1 MQSMSTC
8 FSRHNRT
15 HPTGRLLFIIVAL
28 LIAGS
33 YYYSLTPGLP
43 QLAQSP
49 YFADSRSTG
58 VTVSSALA
66 PTAVAQFIHTM
77 PTAQHRAYGH
87 LYLNLGERTIP
98 SCLKKHKLSIAR
110 GPLSASNSIR
120 IFPTSRDVSSPQ
132 NSLSIS
138 HFDPSSCP
146 TSHCPLWGAKFD
158 ARPSTKKTLAQRDT
172 CREKVTRC
180 LFPRRTEVMD
190 FFCLFATSASST
202 DASVCCCYE

>member
-98 SCLKKHKLSIAR
+98 SCLKKHKRKYQCCSTSVLPVWAISSA
-110 GPLSASNSIR
+110 GLCPSQSASPEVPCR
-120 IFPTSRDVSSPQ
+120 RPTRFVFSPR
-132 NSLSIS
+132 LEMF
-138 HFDPSSCP
+138 H
-146 TSHCPLWGAKFD
+146 H
-158 ARPSTKKTLAQRDT
+158 
-172 CREKVTRC
+172 
-180 LFPRRTEVMD
+180 RRTPCPFPISIHRPALPHTVRFGGLSSM
-190 FFCLFATSASST
+190 LGPALRRPWLNATRA
-202 DASVCCCYE
+202 VKR